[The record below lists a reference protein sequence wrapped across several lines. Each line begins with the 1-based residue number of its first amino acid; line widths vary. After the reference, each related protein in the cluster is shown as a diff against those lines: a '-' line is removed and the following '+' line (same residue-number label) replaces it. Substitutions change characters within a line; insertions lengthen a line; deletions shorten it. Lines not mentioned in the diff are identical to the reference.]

1 MGAFGTVWLVASRS
15 LRYRLSGVLLT
26 IASIALSVF
35 VLLGVEHVRQE
46 ARSGFASTVSG
57 VDLIVGARTG
67 EINLL
72 LLSVFRIG
80 TATANLSW
88 ESVEQLDQQKNVVWT
103 VPISLGDSHRN
114 FRVVGT
120 TQAFFSRYKFGSKQP
135 LVFDQGQPFEEVAE
149 VVLGARVAGELGY
162 QLGDSLVL
170 SHGMADT
177 SFTHHDQLPFAVSG
191 ILAPTGT
198 PIDNALFVGLDA
210 IDAMHSDGGSDS
222 HQAHEGRDAHE
233 DHDAHNEHEV
243 HEEHDAHVGP
253 DADEDHKA
261 HEDHDSH
268 KGHEVYE
275 EHDAHEDHD
284 AHNEHE
290 VHEEHDAHLGPDA
303 DEDHE
308 AHEDHD
314 GHDAHEVYEE
324 RDAHQDHDAHVGPDA
339 DEVHEAHEDHDGHED
354 HQDFDHHEEH
364 HQAHDHPPIGT
375 VTAVLVGLSSPI
387 TTLQVKR
394 WVDEYEEEALLAILP
409 GVALTQLWEL
419 VGNVESVLLGISVLI
434 LVSSLLGLN
443 AMLLASMRERRREIE
458 VLRSIGAPSSF
469 ILSLLM
475 IESLLI
481 VSVGVMLAVGILLA
495 SIAAANTLFVET
507 FGLMISSQILNPSNV
522 MALGL
527 IYLTAVIVTL
537 LPALRAYRVSRLV
550 GTAAAAD

>member
-1 MGAFGTVWLVASRS
+1 MGAFGTVLLVASRS

-26 IASIALSVF
+26 IASVALSVF

-72 LLSVFRIG
+72 LLSIFRIG
-80 TATANLSW
+80 TATANVSW
-88 ESVEQLDQQKNVVWT
+88 ESVEQLNQQKNVDWT

-114 FRVVGT
+114 FRVIGT
-120 TQAFFSRYKFGSKQP
+120 TQAFFSRYKYGAKQP
-135 LVFDQGQPFEEVAE
+135 LVFEQGQPFEAVAE
-149 VVLGARVAGELGY
+149 VVLGARVARELGY

-191 ILAPTGT
+191 VLVGTGT

-210 IDAMHSDGGSDS
+210 IDAMHSDEGSEN
-222 HQAHEGRDAHE
+222 HQAH
-233 DHDAHNEHEV
+233 
-243 HEEHDAHVGP
+243 
-253 DADEDHKA
+253 
-261 HEDHDSH
+261 
-268 KGHEVYE
+268 E

-284 AHNEHE
+284 AHKGRDEHE
-290 VHEEHDAHLGPDA
+290 VHEDHDAHEGHDDHDA
-303 DEDHE
+303 HEGHDDHYAHKGHE

-314 GHDAHEVYEE
+314 T
-324 RDAHQDHDAHVGPDA
+324 
-339 DEVHEAHEDHDGHED
+339 
-354 HQDFDHHEEH
+354 HEEH
-364 HQAHDHPPIGT
+364 GAHDHPPIGT

-394 WVDEYEEEALLAILP
+394 WVDEYEGEALLAIVP

-419 VGNVESVLLGISVLI
+419 IGNVESVLLGISVLI

-469 ILSLLM
+469 ILALLM

-481 VSVGVMLAVGILLA
+481 VSVGVVLALGALLA
-495 SIAAANTLFVET
+495 SITAANTLFAET
-507 FGLMISSQILNPSNV
+507 FGLMISSQILSPSNV
-522 MALGL
+522 TALGL

-537 LPALRAYRVSRLV
+537 LPALQAYRVSRSV
-550 GTAAAAD
+550 GAATAAE

>member
-1 MGAFGTVWLVASRS
+1 MGAFGTVLLVASRS

-26 IASIALSVF
+26 IASVALSVF

-72 LLSVFRIG
+72 LLSIFRIG
-80 TATANLSW
+80 TATANVSW
-88 ESVEQLDQQKNVVWT
+88 ESVEQLNQQKNVDWT

-114 FRVVGT
+114 FRVIGT
-120 TQAFFSRYKFGSKQP
+120 TQAFFSRYKYGAKQP
-135 LVFDQGQPFEEVAE
+135 LVFEQGQPFEAVAE
-149 VVLGARVAGELGY
+149 VVLGARVARELGY

-191 ILAPTGT
+191 VLAGTGT

-210 IDAMHSDGGSDS
+210 IDAMHSDEGSEN
-222 HQAHEGRDAHE
+222 HQAH
-233 DHDAHNEHEV
+233 
-243 HEEHDAHVGP
+243 
-253 DADEDHKA
+253 
-261 HEDHDSH
+261 
-268 KGHEVYE
+268 E

-284 AHNEHE
+284 AHKGRDEHE
-290 VHEEHDAHLGPDA
+290 VHEDHDAHEGHDDHDA
-303 DEDHE
+303 HEGHDDHYAHKGHE

-314 GHDAHEVYEE
+314 T
-324 RDAHQDHDAHVGPDA
+324 
-339 DEVHEAHEDHDGHED
+339 
-354 HQDFDHHEEH
+354 HEEH
-364 HQAHDHPPIGT
+364 GAHDHPPIGT

-394 WVDEYEEEALLAILP
+394 WVDEYEGEALLAIVP

-419 VGNVESVLLGISVLI
+419 IGNVESVLLGISVLI

-469 ILSLLM
+469 ILALLM

-481 VSVGVMLAVGILLA
+481 VSVGVVLALGALLA
-495 SIAAANTLFVET
+495 SITAANTLFAET
-507 FGLMISSQILNPSNV
+507 FGLMISSQILSPSNV
-522 MALGL
+522 TALGL

-537 LPALRAYRVSRLV
+537 LPALQAYRVSRSV
-550 GTAAAAD
+550 GAATAAE

>member
-1 MGAFGTVWLVASRS
+1 MGAFGTLWLVASRS

-35 VLLGVEHVRQE
+35 VLLGVEHARQE

-210 IDAMHSDGGSDS
+210 IDAMHSDGGSES
-222 HQAHEGRDAHE
+222 HQAHEGHDAHE

-253 DADEDHKA
+253 DADEDHEA
-261 HEDHDSH
+261 HEDHDDH

-275 EHDAHEDHD
+275 EHDAHQDHD

-290 VHEEHDAHLGPDA
+290 VREEHDAHLGPDA
-303 DEDHE
+303 DEDHD

-314 GHDAHEVYEE
+314 GHEGREVYEE
-324 RDAHQDHDAHVGPDA
+324 HDAHQDHDAHVGSHAEED
-339 DEVHEAHEDHDGHED
+339 HEAHEDHVDL
-354 HQDFDHHEEH
+354 DHHEEH
-364 HQAHDHPPIGT
+364 DQAHDHPPIGT

-475 IESLLI
+475 SESLLI

>member
-1 MGAFGTVWLVASRS
+1 MGAFGTVLLVASRS

-26 IASIALSVF
+26 IASVALSVF

-72 LLSVFRIG
+72 LLSIFRIG
-80 TATANLSW
+80 TATANVSW
-88 ESVEQLDQQKNVVWT
+88 ESVEQLDQQRNVDWT

-114 FRVVGT
+114 FRVIGT
-120 TQAFFSRYKFGSKQP
+120 TQAFFSRYKYGAKQP
-135 LVFDQGQPFEEVAE
+135 LVFEQGQPFEAVAE
-149 VVLGARVAGELGY
+149 VVLGARVARELGY

-191 ILAPTGT
+191 VLAGTGT
-198 PIDNALFVGLDA
+198 PIDNALFVGLEA
-210 IDAMHSDGGSDS
+210 IDAMHSDGGSEN
-222 HQAHEGRDAHE
+222 HQAHEAPEAHDAHE
-233 DHDAHNEHEV
+233 R
-243 HEEHDAHVGP
+243 HEEH
-253 DADEDHKA
+253 EE
-261 HEDHDSH
+261 HEEHE
-268 KGHEVYE
+268 GHEGHE

-284 AHNEHE
+284 AHEGRDEHE
-290 VHEEHDAHLGPDA
+290 VHEEHVVHEDHDAHEGHD
-303 DEDHE
+303 

-314 GHDAHEVYEE
+314 THEE
-324 RDAHQDHDAHVGPDA
+324 
-339 DEVHEAHEDHDGHED
+339 HEALDD
-354 HQDFDHHEEH
+354 HEEH
-364 HQAHDHPPIGT
+364 HEAHDHPPIGT

-394 WVDEYEEEALLAILP
+394 WVDEYEGEALLAILP

-481 VSVGVMLAVGILLA
+481 VSVGVVLAVGTLLA
-495 SIAAANTLFVET
+495 SITAANTLFAET

-522 MALGL
+522 TALGL

-537 LPALRAYRVSRLV
+537 LPALQAYRVSRSV
-550 GTAAAAD
+550 GAATAAD

>member
-1 MGAFGTVWLVASRS
+1 MGAFGTLWLVASRS

-35 VLLGVEHVRQE
+35 VLLGVEHARQE

-210 IDAMHSDGGSDS
+210 IDAMHSDGGSES
-222 HQAHEGRDAHE
+222 HQAHEGHDAHE

-253 DADEDHKA
+253 DADEDHEA
-261 HEDHDSH
+261 HEDHDYH

-275 EHDAHEDHD
+275 EHDAHQDHD
-284 AHNEHE
+284 AHYKHE
-290 VHEEHDAHLGPDA
+290 VREEHDAHLGPDA
-303 DEDHE
+303 DEDHD

-314 GHDAHEVYEE
+314 GHEGREVYEE
-324 RDAHQDHDAHVGPDA
+324 HDAHQDHDAHVGSDA
-339 DEVHEAHEDHDGHED
+339 EEDHEAHEDHVDL
-354 HQDFDHHEEH
+354 DHHEEH
-364 HQAHDHPPIGT
+364 DQAHDHPPIGT

-475 IESLLI
+475 SESLLI

>member
-1 MGAFGTVWLVASRS
+1 MGAFGTVLLVASQS

-26 IASIALSVF
+26 IASVALSVF

-72 LLSVFRIG
+72 LLSIFRIG
-80 TATANLSW
+80 TATANVSW
-88 ESVEQLDQQKNVVWT
+88 ESVEQLDQQRNVDWT

-114 FRVVGT
+114 FRVIGT
-120 TQAFFSRYKFGSKQP
+120 TQAFFSRYKYGAKQP
-135 LVFDQGQPFEEVAE
+135 LVFEQGQPFEAVAE
-149 VVLGARVAGELGY
+149 VVLGARVARELGY

-191 ILAPTGT
+191 VLAGTGT
-198 PIDNALFVGLDA
+198 PIDNALFVGLEA
-210 IDAMHSDGGSDS
+210 IDAMHSDGGSEN
-222 HQAHEGRDAHE
+222 HQAHEAPEAHDAHE
-233 DHDAHNEHEV
+233 R
-243 HEEHDAHVGP
+243 HEEH
-253 DADEDHKA
+253 
-261 HEDHDSH
+261 
-268 KGHEVYE
+268 E

-284 AHNEHE
+284 AHKGRDEHE
-290 VHEEHDAHLGPDA
+290 VHEEHVVHEDHDAHEAHD
-303 DEDHE
+303 

-314 GHDAHEVYEE
+314 THEE
-324 RDAHQDHDAHVGPDA
+324 
-339 DEVHEAHEDHDGHED
+339 HEALDD
-354 HQDFDHHEEH
+354 HEEH
-364 HQAHDHPPIGT
+364 HEAHDHPPIGT

-394 WVDEYEEEALLAILP
+394 WVDEYEGEALLAILP

-481 VSVGVMLAVGILLA
+481 VSVGVVLAVGTLLA
-495 SIAAANTLFVET
+495 SITAANTLFAET

-522 MALGL
+522 TALGL

-537 LPALRAYRVSRLV
+537 LPALQAYRVSRSV
-550 GTAAAAD
+550 GAATAAD

>member
-210 IDAMHSDGGSDS
+210 IDAMHSDGGSES
-222 HQAHEGRDAHE
+222 HQAHEGHDAHE
-233 DHDAHNEHEV
+233 DHDAHKEHEV

-253 DADEDHKA
+253 DADEDHEA
-261 HEDHDSH
+261 HEDHDDH

-275 EHDAHEDHD
+275 EHDAHQDHD

-290 VHEEHDAHLGPDA
+290 VREEHDAHLGPDA
-303 DEDHE
+303 DEDHD

-314 GHDAHEVYEE
+314 GHEGREVHEEH
-324 RDAHQDHDAHVGPDA
+324 DAHQDHDAHVGSDA
-339 DEVHEAHEDHDGHED
+339 EEDHEAHEDHVDL
-354 HQDFDHHEEH
+354 DHHEEH
-364 HQAHDHPPIGT
+364 DQAHDHPPIGT

-419 VGNVESVLLGISVLI
+419 VGNVESVLLGISILI

-481 VSVGVMLAVGILLA
+481 VSVGVMLAVCILLA

-537 LPALRAYRVSRLV
+537 LPAVRAYRVSRSV
-550 GTAAAAD
+550 GTAATAD

>member
-1 MGAFGTVWLVASRS
+1 MGAFGTVLLVASRS

-26 IASIALSVF
+26 IASVALSVF

-72 LLSVFRIG
+72 LLSIFRIG
-80 TATANLSW
+80 TATANVSW
-88 ESVEQLDQQKNVVWT
+88 ESVEQLDQQRNVDWT

-114 FRVVGT
+114 FRVIGT
-120 TQAFFSRYKFGSKQP
+120 TQAFFSRYKYGAKQP
-135 LVFDQGQPFEEVAE
+135 LVFEQGQPFEAVAE
-149 VVLGARVAGELGY
+149 VVLGARVARELGY

-191 ILAPTGT
+191 VLAGTGT
-198 PIDNALFVGLDA
+198 PIDNALFVGLEA
-210 IDAMHSDGGSDS
+210 IDAMHSDGGLEN
-222 HQAHEGRDAHE
+222 HQAHVDHDAHEDRDAHEGRD
-233 DHDAHNEHEV
+233 EHEV
-243 HEEHDAHVGP
+243 HEEHVV
-253 DADEDHKA
+253 
-261 HEDHDSH
+261 HEDHDA
-268 KGHEVYE
+268 HEG
-275 EHDAHEDHD
+275 HDAHEDHD
-284 AHNEHE
+284 T
-290 VHEEHDAHLGPDA
+290 HEEH
-303 DEDHE
+303 E
-308 AHEDHD
+308 ALDD
-314 GHDAHEVYEE
+314 
-324 RDAHQDHDAHVGPDA
+324 
-339 DEVHEAHEDHDGHED
+339 
-354 HQDFDHHEEH
+354 HEEH

-394 WVDEYEEEALLAILP
+394 WVDEYEGEALLAILP

-481 VSVGVMLAVGILLA
+481 VSVGVVLAVGTLLA
-495 SIAAANTLFVET
+495 SITAANTLFAET

-522 MALGL
+522 TALGL

-537 LPALRAYRVSRLV
+537 LPALQAYRVSRSV
-550 GTAAAAD
+550 GAATAAD

>member
-1 MGAFGTVWLVASRS
+1 MGAFGTLWLVASRS

-35 VLLGVEHVRQE
+35 VLLGVEHARQE

-210 IDAMHSDGGSDS
+210 IDAMHSDGGSES
-222 HQAHEGRDAHE
+222 HQGHEGHDAHE

-253 DADEDHKA
+253 DADEDHEA
-261 HEDHDSH
+261 HEDHDDH

-275 EHDAHEDHD
+275 EHDAHQDHD

-290 VHEEHDAHLGPDA
+290 VREEHDAHLGPDA
-303 DEDHE
+303 DEDHD

-314 GHDAHEVYEE
+314 GHEGREVYEE
-324 RDAHQDHDAHVGPDA
+324 HDAHQDHDAHVGSDA
-339 DEVHEAHEDHDGHED
+339 EEDHEAHEDHVDL
-354 HQDFDHHEEH
+354 DHHEEH
-364 HQAHDHPPIGT
+364 DQAHDHPPIGT

-475 IESLLI
+475 SESLLI

>member
-1 MGAFGTVWLVASRS
+1 MGAFGTVLLVASRS

-26 IASIALSVF
+26 IASVALSVF

-72 LLSVFRIG
+72 LLSIFRIG
-80 TATANLSW
+80 TATANVSW
-88 ESVEQLDQQKNVVWT
+88 ESVEQLDQQRNVDWT

-114 FRVVGT
+114 FRVIGT
-120 TQAFFSRYKFGSKQP
+120 TQAFFSRYKYGAKQP
-135 LVFDQGQPFEEVAE
+135 LVFEQGQPFEAVAE
-149 VVLGARVAGELGY
+149 VVLGARVARELGY

-191 ILAPTGT
+191 VLAGTGT
-198 PIDNALFVGLDA
+198 PIDNALFVGLEA
-210 IDAMHSDGGSDS
+210 IDAMHSDGGSEN
-222 HQAHEGRDAHE
+222 HQAHEAPEAHDAHE
-233 DHDAHNEHEV
+233 R
-243 HEEHDAHVGP
+243 HEEH
-253 DADEDHKA
+253 E
-261 HEDHDSH
+261 
-268 KGHEVYE
+268 GHE

-284 AHNEHE
+284 AHEGRDEHE
-290 VHEEHDAHLGPDA
+290 VHEEHVVHEDHDAHEGHD
-303 DEDHE
+303 

-314 GHDAHEVYEE
+314 THEE
-324 RDAHQDHDAHVGPDA
+324 
-339 DEVHEAHEDHDGHED
+339 HEALDD
-354 HQDFDHHEEH
+354 HEEH
-364 HQAHDHPPIGT
+364 HEAHDHPPIGT

-394 WVDEYEEEALLAILP
+394 WVDEYEGEALLAILP

-481 VSVGVMLAVGILLA
+481 VSVGVVLAVGTLLA
-495 SIAAANTLFVET
+495 SITAANTLFAET

-522 MALGL
+522 TALGL

-537 LPALRAYRVSRLV
+537 LPALQAYRVSRSV
-550 GTAAAAD
+550 GAATAAD

>member
-1 MGAFGTVWLVASRS
+1 MGAFGTVLLVASRS

-26 IASIALSVF
+26 IASVALSVF

-72 LLSVFRIG
+72 LLSIFRIG
-80 TATANLSW
+80 TATANVSW
-88 ESVEQLDQQKNVVWT
+88 ESVEQLDQQRNVDWT

-114 FRVVGT
+114 FRVIGT
-120 TQAFFSRYKFGSKQP
+120 TQAFFSRYKYGAKQP
-135 LVFDQGQPFEEVAE
+135 LVFEQGQPFEAVAE
-149 VVLGARVAGELGY
+149 VVLGARVARELGY

-191 ILAPTGT
+191 VLAGTGT
-198 PIDNALFVGLDA
+198 PIDNALFVGLEA
-210 IDAMHSDGGSDS
+210 IDAMHSDGGSEN
-222 HQAHEGRDAHE
+222 HHAHEAPDAHE
-233 DHDAHNEHEV
+233 RHE
-243 HEEHDAHVGP
+243 
-253 DADEDHKA
+253 
-261 HEDHDSH
+261 
-268 KGHEVYE
+268 GHE

-284 AHNEHE
+284 AHEGRDEHE
-290 VHEEHDAHLGPDA
+290 VHEEHVVHEDHDAHEGHD
-303 DEDHE
+303 

-314 GHDAHEVYEE
+314 THEE
-324 RDAHQDHDAHVGPDA
+324 
-339 DEVHEAHEDHDGHED
+339 HEALDD
-354 HQDFDHHEEH
+354 HEEH
-364 HQAHDHPPIGT
+364 HEAHDHPPIGT

-394 WVDEYEEEALLAILP
+394 WVDEYEGEALLAILP

-481 VSVGVMLAVGILLA
+481 VSVGVVLAVGTLLA
-495 SIAAANTLFVET
+495 SITAANTLFAET

-522 MALGL
+522 TALGL

-537 LPALRAYRVSRLV
+537 LPALQAYRVSRSV
-550 GTAAAAD
+550 GAATAAD

>member
-1 MGAFGTVWLVASRS
+1 MGAFGTVLLVASRS

-26 IASIALSVF
+26 IASVALSVF

-72 LLSVFRIG
+72 LLSIFRIG
-80 TATANLSW
+80 TATANVSW
-88 ESVEQLDQQKNVVWT
+88 ESVEQLDQQRNVDWT

-114 FRVVGT
+114 FRVIGT
-120 TQAFFSRYKFGSKQP
+120 TQAFFSRYKYGAKQP
-135 LVFDQGQPFEEVAE
+135 LVFEQGQPFEAVAE
-149 VVLGARVAGELGY
+149 VVLGARVARELGY

-191 ILAPTGT
+191 VLAGTGT
-198 PIDNALFVGLDA
+198 PIDNALFVGLEA
-210 IDAMHSDGGSDS
+210 IDAMHSDGGSEN
-222 HQAHEGRDAHE
+222 HQAHEAPEAHDAHE
-233 DHDAHNEHEV
+233 R
-243 HEEHDAHVGP
+243 HEEH
-253 DADEDHKA
+253 E
-261 HEDHDSH
+261 
-268 KGHEVYE
+268 GHE

-284 AHNEHE
+284 AHEGRDEHE
-290 VHEEHDAHLGPDA
+290 VHEEHVVHEDHDAHEAHD
-303 DEDHE
+303 

-314 GHDAHEVYEE
+314 THEE
-324 RDAHQDHDAHVGPDA
+324 
-339 DEVHEAHEDHDGHED
+339 HEALDD
-354 HQDFDHHEEH
+354 HEEH
-364 HQAHDHPPIGT
+364 HEAHDHPPIGT

-394 WVDEYEEEALLAILP
+394 WVDEYEGEALLAILP

-481 VSVGVMLAVGILLA
+481 VSVGVVLAVGTLLA
-495 SIAAANTLFVET
+495 SITAANTLFAET

-522 MALGL
+522 TALGL

-537 LPALRAYRVSRLV
+537 LPALQAYRVSRSV
-550 GTAAAAD
+550 GAATAAD

>member
-1 MGAFGTVWLVASRS
+1 MGAFGTVLLVASRS

-26 IASIALSVF
+26 IASVALSVF

-72 LLSVFRIG
+72 LLSIFRIG
-80 TATANLSW
+80 TATANVSW
-88 ESVEQLDQQKNVVWT
+88 ESVEQLDQQRNVDWT

-114 FRVVGT
+114 FRVIGT
-120 TQAFFSRYKFGSKQP
+120 TQAFFSRYKYGAKQP
-135 LVFDQGQPFEEVAE
+135 LVFEQGQPFEAVAE
-149 VVLGARVAGELGY
+149 VVLGARVARELGY

-191 ILAPTGT
+191 VLAGTGT
-198 PIDNALFVGLDA
+198 PIDNALFVGLEA
-210 IDAMHSDGGSDS
+210 IDAMHSDGGSEN
-222 HQAHEGRDAHE
+222 HQAHEAPEAHDAHERHEEHEGHEEHDAHEDYDAHEGRD
-233 DHDAHNEHEV
+233 EHEV
-243 HEEHDAHVGP
+243 HEEHVV
-253 DADEDHKA
+253 
-261 HEDHDSH
+261 HEDHDA
-268 KGHEVYE
+268 HEG
-275 EHDAHEDHD
+275 HDAHEDHD
-284 AHNEHE
+284 T
-290 VHEEHDAHLGPDA
+290 HEEH
-303 DEDHE
+303 E
-308 AHEDHD
+308 ALDD
-314 GHDAHEVYEE
+314 
-324 RDAHQDHDAHVGPDA
+324 
-339 DEVHEAHEDHDGHED
+339 
-354 HQDFDHHEEH
+354 HEEH
-364 HQAHDHPPIGT
+364 HEAHDHPPIGT

-394 WVDEYEEEALLAILP
+394 WVDEYEGEALLAILP

-481 VSVGVMLAVGILLA
+481 VSVGVVLAVGTLLA
-495 SIAAANTLFVET
+495 SITAANTLFAET

-522 MALGL
+522 TALGL

-537 LPALRAYRVSRLV
+537 LPALQAYRVSRSV
-550 GTAAAAD
+550 GAATAAD

>member
-1 MGAFGTVWLVASRS
+1 MGAFGTVLLVASRS

-26 IASIALSVF
+26 IASVALSVF

-72 LLSVFRIG
+72 LLSIFRIG
-80 TATANLSW
+80 TATANVSW
-88 ESVEQLDQQKNVVWT
+88 ESVEQLDQQRNVDWT

-114 FRVVGT
+114 FRVIGT
-120 TQAFFSRYKFGSKQP
+120 TQAFFSRYKYGAKQP
-135 LVFDQGQPFEEVAE
+135 LVFEQGQPFEAVAE
-149 VVLGARVAGELGY
+149 VVLGARVARELGY

-191 ILAPTGT
+191 VLAGTGT
-198 PIDNALFVGLDA
+198 PIDNALFVGLEA
-210 IDAMHSDGGSDS
+210 IDAMHSDGGLEN
-222 HQAHEGRDAHE
+222 HQAHVDHDAHEDRDAHEGRD
-233 DHDAHNEHEV
+233 EHEV
-243 HEEHDAHVGP
+243 HEEHVV
-253 DADEDHKA
+253 
-261 HEDHDSH
+261 HEDHDA
-268 KGHEVYE
+268 HEG
-275 EHDAHEDHD
+275 HDAHEDHD
-284 AHNEHE
+284 T
-290 VHEEHDAHLGPDA
+290 HEEH
-303 DEDHE
+303 E
-308 AHEDHD
+308 ALDD
-314 GHDAHEVYEE
+314 
-324 RDAHQDHDAHVGPDA
+324 
-339 DEVHEAHEDHDGHED
+339 
-354 HQDFDHHEEH
+354 HEEH
-364 HQAHDHPPIGT
+364 HEAHDHPPIGT

-394 WVDEYEEEALLAILP
+394 WVDEYEGEALLAILP

-481 VSVGVMLAVGILLA
+481 VSVGVVLAVGTLLA
-495 SIAAANTLFVET
+495 SITAANTLFAET

-522 MALGL
+522 TALGL

-537 LPALRAYRVSRLV
+537 LPALQAYRVSRSV
-550 GTAAAAD
+550 GAATAAD

>member
-1 MGAFGTVWLVASRS
+1 MGAFGTVLLVASRS

-26 IASIALSVF
+26 IASVALSVF

-72 LLSVFRIG
+72 LLSIFRIG
-80 TATANLSW
+80 TATANVSW
-88 ESVEQLDQQKNVVWT
+88 ESVEQLDQQRNVDWT

-114 FRVVGT
+114 FRVIGT
-120 TQAFFSRYKFGSKQP
+120 TQAFFSRYKYGAKQP
-135 LVFDQGQPFEEVAE
+135 LVFEQGQPFEAVAE
-149 VVLGARVAGELGY
+149 VVLGARVARELGY

-191 ILAPTGT
+191 VLAGTGT
-198 PIDNALFVGLDA
+198 PIDNALFVGLEA
-210 IDAMHSDGGSDS
+210 IDAMHSDGGSEN
-222 HQAHEGRDAHE
+222 HQAHEAPEAHDAHE
-233 DHDAHNEHEV
+233 R
-243 HEEHDAHVGP
+243 HEEH
-253 DADEDHKA
+253 E
-261 HEDHDSH
+261 
-268 KGHEVYE
+268 GHEGHE

-284 AHNEHE
+284 AHEGRDEHE
-290 VHEEHDAHLGPDA
+290 VHEEHVVHEDHDAHKGHD
-303 DEDHE
+303 

-314 GHDAHEVYEE
+314 THEE
-324 RDAHQDHDAHVGPDA
+324 
-339 DEVHEAHEDHDGHED
+339 HEALDD
-354 HQDFDHHEEH
+354 HEEH
-364 HQAHDHPPIGT
+364 HEAHDHPPIGT

-394 WVDEYEEEALLAILP
+394 WVDEYEGEALLAILP

-481 VSVGVMLAVGILLA
+481 VSVGVVLAVGTLLA
-495 SIAAANTLFVET
+495 SITAANTLFAET

-522 MALGL
+522 TALGL

-537 LPALRAYRVSRLV
+537 LPALQAYRVSRSV
-550 GTAAAAD
+550 GAATAAD

>member
-1 MGAFGTVWLVASRS
+1 MGAFGTVLLVASRS

-26 IASIALSVF
+26 IASVALSVF

-72 LLSVFRIG
+72 LLSIFRIG
-80 TATANLSW
+80 TATANVSW
-88 ESVEQLDQQKNVVWT
+88 ESVEQLDQQRNVDWT

-114 FRVVGT
+114 FRVIGT
-120 TQAFFSRYKFGSKQP
+120 TQAFFSRYKYGAKQP
-135 LVFDQGQPFEEVAE
+135 LVFEQGQPFEAVAE
-149 VVLGARVAGELGY
+149 VVLGARVARELGY

-191 ILAPTGT
+191 VLAGTGT
-198 PIDNALFVGLDA
+198 PIDNALFVGLEA
-210 IDAMHSDGGSDS
+210 IDAMHSDGGSEN
-222 HQAHEGRDAHE
+222 HHAHEAPDAHE
-233 DHDAHNEHEV
+233 RHE
-243 HEEHDAHVGP
+243 
-253 DADEDHKA
+253 
-261 HEDHDSH
+261 
-268 KGHEVYE
+268 GHE

-284 AHNEHE
+284 AHEGHEEHDAHEDHDAHEGRDEHE
-290 VHEEHDAHLGPDA
+290 VHEEHVVHEDHDAHEGHD
-303 DEDHE
+303 

-314 GHDAHEVYEE
+314 THEE
-324 RDAHQDHDAHVGPDA
+324 
-339 DEVHEAHEDHDGHED
+339 HEALDD
-354 HQDFDHHEEH
+354 HEEH
-364 HQAHDHPPIGT
+364 HEAHDHPPIGT

-394 WVDEYEEEALLAILP
+394 WVDEYEGEALLAILP

-481 VSVGVMLAVGILLA
+481 VSVGVVLAVGTLLA
-495 SIAAANTLFVET
+495 SITAANTLFAET

-522 MALGL
+522 TALGL

-537 LPALRAYRVSRLV
+537 LPALQAYRVSRSV
-550 GTAAAAD
+550 GAATAAD

>member
-1 MGAFGTVWLVASRS
+1 MGACGTLWLVASRS

-35 VLLGVEHVRQE
+35 VLLGVEHARQE

-80 TATANLSW
+80 TATANVSW

-210 IDAMHSDGGSDS
+210 IDAMHSDGGSES
-222 HQAHEGRDAHE
+222 HQAHEGHDAHE

-253 DADEDHKA
+253 DADEDHEA
-261 HEDHDSH
+261 HEDHDDH
-268 KGHEVYE
+268 KGHEVHE
-275 EHDAHEDHD
+275 EHDAHQDHD

-290 VHEEHDAHLGPDA
+290 VRKEHDAHLGPDA
-303 DEDHE
+303 DEDHD

-314 GHDAHEVYEE
+314 GHGGREVYEE
-324 RDAHQDHDAHVGPDA
+324 HDAHQDHDAHVGSDA
-339 DEVHEAHEDHDGHED
+339 EEGHEAHEDHVDL
-354 HQDFDHHEEH
+354 DHHEEH
-364 HQAHDHPPIGT
+364 DQAHDHPPIGT

-475 IESLLI
+475 SESLLI
-481 VSVGVMLAVGILLA
+481 VSLGVMLAVGILLA

>member
-1 MGAFGTVWLVASRS
+1 V
-15 LRYRLSGVLLT
+15 
-26 IASIALSVF
+26 
-35 VLLGVEHVRQE
+35 
-46 ARSGFASTVSG
+46 
-57 VDLIVGARTG
+57 
-67 EINLL
+67 
-72 LLSVFRIG
+72 
-80 TATANLSW
+80 SW
-88 ESVEQLDQQKNVVWT
+88 ESVEQLDQQRNVDWT

-114 FRVVGT
+114 FRVIGT
-120 TQAFFSRYKFGSKQP
+120 TQAFFSRYKYGAKQP
-135 LVFDQGQPFEEVAE
+135 LVFEQGQPFEAVAE
-149 VVLGARVAGELGY
+149 VVLGARVARELGY

-191 ILAPTGT
+191 VLAGTGT
-198 PIDNALFVGLDA
+198 PIDNALFVGLEA
-210 IDAMHSDGGSDS
+210 IDAMHSDGGSEN
-222 HQAHEGRDAHE
+222 HQAHEAPEAHDAHE
-233 DHDAHNEHEV
+233 R
-243 HEEHDAHVGP
+243 HEEH
-253 DADEDHKA
+253 E
-261 HEDHDSH
+261 
-268 KGHEVYE
+268 GHE

-284 AHNEHE
+284 AHEGRDEHE
-290 VHEEHDAHLGPDA
+290 VHEEHVVHEDHDAHEGHD
-303 DEDHE
+303 

-314 GHDAHEVYEE
+314 THEE
-324 RDAHQDHDAHVGPDA
+324 
-339 DEVHEAHEDHDGHED
+339 HEALDD
-354 HQDFDHHEEH
+354 HEEH
-364 HQAHDHPPIGT
+364 HEAHDHPPIGT

-394 WVDEYEEEALLAILP
+394 WVDEYEGEALLAILP

-481 VSVGVMLAVGILLA
+481 VSVGVVLAVGTLLA
-495 SIAAANTLFVET
+495 SITAANTLFAET

-522 MALGL
+522 TALGL

-537 LPALRAYRVSRLV
+537 LPALQAYRVSRSV
-550 GTAAAAD
+550 GAATAAD

>member
-1 MGAFGTVWLVASRS
+1 MGAFGTVLLVASRS

-26 IASIALSVF
+26 IASVALSVF

-72 LLSVFRIG
+72 LLSIFRIG
-80 TATANLSW
+80 TATANVSW
-88 ESVEQLDQQKNVVWT
+88 ESVEQLDQQRNVDWT

-114 FRVVGT
+114 FRVIGT
-120 TQAFFSRYKFGSKQP
+120 TQAFFSRYKYGAKQP
-135 LVFDQGQPFEEVAE
+135 LVFEQGQPFEAVAE
-149 VVLGARVAGELGY
+149 VVLGARVARELGY

-191 ILAPTGT
+191 VLAGTGT
-198 PIDNALFVGLDA
+198 PIDNALFVGLEA
-210 IDAMHSDGGSDS
+210 IDAMHSDGGSEN
-222 HQAHEGRDAHE
+222 HQAHEAPEAHDAHE
-233 DHDAHNEHEV
+233 R
-243 HEEHDAHVGP
+243 HEEH
-253 DADEDHKA
+253 EE
-261 HEDHDSH
+261 HE
-268 KGHEVYE
+268 GHEGHE

-284 AHNEHE
+284 AHEGRDEHE
-290 VHEEHDAHLGPDA
+290 VHEEHVVHEDHDAHEGHD
-303 DEDHE
+303 

-314 GHDAHEVYEE
+314 THEE
-324 RDAHQDHDAHVGPDA
+324 
-339 DEVHEAHEDHDGHED
+339 HEALDD
-354 HQDFDHHEEH
+354 HEEH
-364 HQAHDHPPIGT
+364 HEAHDHPPIGT

-394 WVDEYEEEALLAILP
+394 WVDEYEGEALLAILP

-481 VSVGVMLAVGILLA
+481 VSVGVVLAVGTLLA
-495 SIAAANTLFVET
+495 SITAANTLFAET

-522 MALGL
+522 TALGL

-537 LPALRAYRVSRLV
+537 LPALQAYRVSRSV
-550 GTAAAAD
+550 GAATAAD

>member
-1 MGAFGTVWLVASRS
+1 MGAFGTVLLVASRS

-26 IASIALSVF
+26 IASVALSVF

-72 LLSVFRIG
+72 LLSIFRIG
-80 TATANLSW
+80 TATANVSW
-88 ESVEQLDQQKNVVWT
+88 ESVEQLDQQRNVDWT

-114 FRVVGT
+114 FRVIGT
-120 TQAFFSRYKFGSKQP
+120 TQAFFSRYKYGAKQP
-135 LVFDQGQPFEEVAE
+135 LVFEQGQPFEAVAE
-149 VVLGARVAGELGY
+149 VVLGARVARELGY

-191 ILAPTGT
+191 VLAGTGT
-198 PIDNALFVGLDA
+198 PIDNALFVGLEA
-210 IDAMHSDGGSDS
+210 IDAMHSDGGSEN
-222 HQAHEGRDAHE
+222 HQAHEAPEAHDAHE
-233 DHDAHNEHEV
+233 RHEEHEG
-243 HEEHDAHVGP
+243 HEEHDAH
-253 DADEDHKA
+253 ER
-261 HEDHDSH
+261 HEEHEEH
-268 KGHEVYE
+268 EGHE

-284 AHNEHE
+284 AHEGRDEHE
-290 VHEEHDAHLGPDA
+290 VHEEHVVHEDHDAHEGHD
-303 DEDHE
+303 

-314 GHDAHEVYEE
+314 THEE
-324 RDAHQDHDAHVGPDA
+324 
-339 DEVHEAHEDHDGHED
+339 HEALDD
-354 HQDFDHHEEH
+354 HEEH
-364 HQAHDHPPIGT
+364 HEAHDHPPIGT

-394 WVDEYEEEALLAILP
+394 WVDEYEGEALLAILP

-481 VSVGVMLAVGILLA
+481 VSVGVVLAVGTLLA
-495 SIAAANTLFVET
+495 SITAANTLFAET

-522 MALGL
+522 TALGL

-537 LPALRAYRVSRLV
+537 LPALQAYRVSRSV
-550 GTAAAAD
+550 GAATAAD

>member
-1 MGAFGTVWLVASRS
+1 MGAFGTLWLVASRS

-35 VLLGVEHVRQE
+35 VLLGVEHARQE

-210 IDAMHSDGGSDS
+210 IDAMHSDGGSES
-222 HQAHEGRDAHE
+222 HQAHEGHDAHE

-253 DADEDHKA
+253 DADEDHEA
-261 HEDHDSH
+261 HEDHDDH

-275 EHDAHEDHD
+275 EHDAHQGHD
-284 AHNEHE
+284 AHNEHK
-290 VHEEHDAHLGPDA
+290 VREEHDAHLGPDA
-303 DEDHE
+303 DEDHD

-314 GHDAHEVYEE
+314 GHEGREVYEE
-324 RDAHQDHDAHVGPDA
+324 HDAHQDHDAHVGSDA
-339 DEVHEAHEDHDGHED
+339 EEDHEAHEDHVDL
-354 HQDFDHHEEH
+354 DHHEEH
-364 HQAHDHPPIGT
+364 DQAHDHPPIGT

-475 IESLLI
+475 SESLLI

>member
-1 MGAFGTVWLVASRS
+1 MGAFGTVLLVASRS
-15 LRYRLSGVLLT
+15 LRYRLSGVVLT
-26 IASIALSVF
+26 IASVALSVF

-46 ARSGFASTVSG
+46 ARLGFAGTVSG

-72 LLSVFRIG
+72 LLSIFRIG
-80 TATANLSW
+80 TATANVSW
-88 ESVEQLDQQKNVVWT
+88 ESVEQLDQQRNVDWT

-114 FRVVGT
+114 FRVIGT
-120 TQAFFSRYKFGSKQP
+120 TQAFFSRYKYGAKQP
-135 LVFDQGQPFEEVAE
+135 LVFEQGQPFEAVAE
-149 VVLGARVAGELGY
+149 VVLGARVARELGY

-191 ILAPTGT
+191 VLAGTGT
-198 PIDNALFVGLDA
+198 PIDNALFVGLEA
-210 IDAMHSDGGSDS
+210 IDAMHSDGGSEN
-222 HQAHEGRDAHE
+222 HHAHEAPDAHE
-233 DHDAHNEHEV
+233 RHE
-243 HEEHDAHVGP
+243 
-253 DADEDHKA
+253 
-261 HEDHDSH
+261 
-268 KGHEVYE
+268 GHE

-284 AHNEHE
+284 AHEGRDEHE
-290 VHEEHDAHLGPDA
+290 VHEEHVVHEDHDAHEGHD
-303 DEDHE
+303 

-314 GHDAHEVYEE
+314 THEE
-324 RDAHQDHDAHVGPDA
+324 
-339 DEVHEAHEDHDGHED
+339 HEALDD
-354 HQDFDHHEEH
+354 HEEH
-364 HQAHDHPPIGT
+364 HEAHDHPPIGT

-394 WVDEYEEEALLAILP
+394 WVDEYEGEALLAILP

-481 VSVGVMLAVGILLA
+481 VSVGVVLAVGTLLA
-495 SIAAANTLFVET
+495 SITAANTLFAET

-522 MALGL
+522 TALGL

-537 LPALRAYRVSRLV
+537 LPALQAYRVSRSV
-550 GTAAAAD
+550 GAATAAD

>member
-1 MGAFGTVWLVASRS
+1 MGAFGTVLLVASRS

-26 IASIALSVF
+26 IASVALSVF

-46 ARSGFASTVSG
+46 ARLGFAGTVSG

-72 LLSVFRIG
+72 LLSIFRIG
-80 TATANLSW
+80 TATANVSW
-88 ESVEQLDQQKNVVWT
+88 ESVEQLDQQRNVDWT

-114 FRVVGT
+114 FRVIGT
-120 TQAFFSRYKFGSKQP
+120 TQAFFSRYKYGAKQP
-135 LVFDQGQPFEEVAE
+135 LVFEQGQPFEAVAE
-149 VVLGARVAGELGY
+149 VVLGARVARELGY

-191 ILAPTGT
+191 VLAGTGT
-198 PIDNALFVGLDA
+198 PIDNALFVGLEA
-210 IDAMHSDGGSDS
+210 IDAMHSDGGSEN
-222 HQAHEGRDAHE
+222 HQAHEAPEAHDAHE
-233 DHDAHNEHEV
+233 R
-243 HEEHDAHVGP
+243 HEEH
-253 DADEDHKA
+253 
-261 HEDHDSH
+261 
-268 KGHEVYE
+268 E

-284 AHNEHE
+284 AHKGRDEHE
-290 VHEEHDAHLGPDA
+290 VHEEHVVH
-303 DEDHE
+303 EDHD

-314 GHDAHEVYEE
+314 THEE
-324 RDAHQDHDAHVGPDA
+324 
-339 DEVHEAHEDHDGHED
+339 HEALDD
-354 HQDFDHHEEH
+354 HEEH
-364 HQAHDHPPIGT
+364 HEAHDHPPIGT

-394 WVDEYEEEALLAILP
+394 WVDEYEGEALLAILP

-481 VSVGVMLAVGILLA
+481 VSVGVVLAVGTLLA
-495 SIAAANTLFVET
+495 SITAANTLFAET

-522 MALGL
+522 TALGL

-537 LPALRAYRVSRLV
+537 LPALQAYRVSRSV
-550 GTAAAAD
+550 GAATAAD